1 MAAAAFALAA
11 VTIVSTAGTAFAW
24 DASAFSPS
32 DEQLLLSLTN
42 QDRAKAGLTA
52 LVNDTYL
59 HKEAEWRAKDMGD
72 NKYFSHQIP
81 PTNNQVFTFMQSD
94 GYCFKSA
101 GENIGYSTYS
111 DEVVTANIEVA
122 FMASAG
128 HRANI
133 LGAWAHVGVGA
144 YKGADGRKL
153 YAVLFSI
160 PCGATVAPPAPV
172 STPAP
177 TRAATPAPTPVPVS
191 TPAPTRAAAPAPTP
205 VPIRKP
211 TSKPAATASPSATPS
226 TAPTASPTAS
236 PTEAPT
242 DEPTAAPTPSLPAPS
257 QPDTTAAAPSPT
269 PSSPPSAAD
278 TSSERSSLRV
288 HANTTS
294 RGLID
299 SLFGSLFGGLFGS

>member
-42 QDRAKAGLTA
+42 QDRGKAGLTA

-72 NKYFSHQIP
+72 NKYFGHQIP
-81 PTNNQVFTFMQSD
+81 PSNNQVFTFMQSD

-111 DEVVTANIEVA
+111 DDVVTANIEVA
-122 FMASAG
+122 FMASLG

-133 LGAWAHVGVGA
+133 LGTWAHVGVGA
-144 YKGADGRKL
+144 YKAADGRKL

-172 STPAP
+172 A
-177 TRAATPAPTPVPVS
+177 
-191 TPAPTRAAAPAPTP
+191 TPAPTRAAAPAPTAAP
-205 VPIRKP
+205 TRKQ
-211 TSKPAATASPSATPS
+211 TAKPAATASPSATPS
-226 TAPTASPTAS
+226 TAPTPSPT
-236 PTEAPT
+236 
-242 DEPTAAPTPSLPAPS
+242 DVPTAAPTPNLPAPS
-257 QPDTTAAAPSPT
+257 QPDVTAAASSPS
-269 PSSPPSAAD
+269 PSSPPSAPGAID

-288 HANTTS
+288 HDNATS

-299 SLFGSLFGGLFGS
+299 SLFGSIFGGLFGS

>member
-42 QDRAKAGLTA
+42 QDRGKAGLTA

-72 NKYFSHQIP
+72 NNYFSHQIP
-81 PTNNQVFTFMQSD
+81 PSNNEVFTFMQSD

-111 DEVVTANIEVA
+111 DDVVTANIEVA
-122 FMASAG
+122 FMASPG

-133 LGAWAHVGVGA
+133 LGTWAHVGVGA
-144 YKGADGRKL
+144 YKAADGRKL

-160 PCGATVAPPAPV
+160 PCGTTVAQIG
-172 STPAP
+172 
-177 TRAATPAPTPVPVS
+177 RAHV
-191 TPAPTRAAAPAPTP
+191 
-205 VPIRKP
+205 
-211 TSKPAATASPSATPS
+211 
-226 TAPTASPTAS
+226 
-236 PTEAPT
+236 
-242 DEPTAAPTPSLPAPS
+242 
-257 QPDTTAAAPSPT
+257 
-269 PSSPPSAAD
+269 
-278 TSSERSSLRV
+278 
-288 HANTTS
+288 
-294 RGLID
+294 
-299 SLFGSLFGGLFGS
+299 